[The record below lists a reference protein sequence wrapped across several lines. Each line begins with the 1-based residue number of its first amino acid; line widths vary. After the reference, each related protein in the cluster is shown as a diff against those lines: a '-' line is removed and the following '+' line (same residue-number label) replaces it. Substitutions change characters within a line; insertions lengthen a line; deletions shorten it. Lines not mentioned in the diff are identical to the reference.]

1 MLKAKGF
8 KNIYNLS
15 GGIKAWGKEIAVGPE
30 DSGLH
35 LFAQVGNGEEAIVI
49 GFGLEMGLRDFYLSM
64 QKKVTADTTK
74 ALFEKLADIEIR
86 HQEKLVQLYN
96 ELTETT
102 NSVVDFAEKIAEPV
116 MEGGMTTDEY
126 LTLFKTD
133 LDSELEVL
141 GMALSIEAQALDLY
155 SRAAATTK
163 IGGAKNVLQQIANDE
178 RNHITMLSAYIDN
191 QKGLK

>member
-15 GGIKAWGKEIAVGPE
+15 GGIKAWGKEVAVGPE

-64 QKKVTADTTK
+64 QKKVAADTTK
-74 ALFEKLADIEIR
+74 ALFEKLADIEIL

-126 LTLFKTD
+126 LLLFKAD

>member
-15 GGIKAWGKEIAVGPE
+15 GGIKAWGKEVAVGPE

-49 GFGLEMGLRDFYLSM
+49 GFGLEMGLRDFYRSM

-126 LTLFKTD
+126 LSLFKAD
-133 LDSELEVL
+133 LDSELVDR
-141 GMALSIEAQALDLY
+141 G
-155 SRAAATTK
+155 T
-163 IGGAKNVLQQIANDE
+163 GAGSLFAGSGHD
-178 RNHITMLSAYIDN
+178 
-191 QKGLK
+191 